1 VTPAQV
7 ILNEANAIRVV
18 RRWRAPGKPYR
29 ARHLQRAVCVV
40 RRAYPHGRMPRP
52 LIDAL
57 TSLGH
62 YANDPRS
69 PRRPR

>member
-1 VTPAQV
+1 MTAAAL
-7 ILNEANAIRVV
+7 ILDHANRIRVA
-18 RRWRAPGKPYR
+18 RRWRAPGQPYR
-29 ARHLQRAVCVV
+29 RRHLQRAVCVV
-40 RRAYPHGRMPRP
+40 RRAYPSGSMPRP

-57 TSLGH
+57 TELGH